1 MQVFAEK
8 EKPNSC
14 IGTASGHLPQHCL
27 WLLLCHGGK
36 TGQCARDC
44 MTAKPEVLLSGF
56 YRKNICLPLIYDK
69 VNLLFH
75 CVLSQLITLSVPFYS
90 VLKDKTSVWE
100 RWVPV
105 YFAPHLDTSWRSSAQ
120 WVSPYPCLILNFNWW
135 SASDGAHSSKSARC
149 CSSLLVISRDFKIP
163 LGNFFFFL

>member
-1 MQVFAEK
+1 
-8 EKPNSC
+8 
-14 IGTASGHLPQHCL
+14 
-27 WLLLCHGGK
+27 
-36 TGQCARDC
+36 

-75 CVLSQLITLSVPFYS
+75 CVLSQLITLSVLFYS

-105 YFAPHLDTSWRSSAQ
+105 YFAPHLDTS
-120 WVSPYPCLILNFNWW
+120 
-135 SASDGAHSSKSARC
+135 
-149 CSSLLVISRDFKIP
+149 
-163 LGNFFFFL
+163 